1 MKNFLLTLWKDEE
14 GAETVE
20 YIFIVVIILAIAIA
34 AYAGNLQLYIQNAI
48 ASIGAALETKSA
60 VLT

>member
-48 ASIGAALETKSA
+48 TSIGTALETKST